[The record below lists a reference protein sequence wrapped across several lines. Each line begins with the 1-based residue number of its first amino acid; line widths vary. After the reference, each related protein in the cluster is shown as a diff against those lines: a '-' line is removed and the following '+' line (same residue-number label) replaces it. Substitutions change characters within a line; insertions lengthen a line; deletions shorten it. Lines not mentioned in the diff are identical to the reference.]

1 MLAYMPA
8 PWILSWKSPL
18 TNHVFPVLDKAKGG
32 FWDLK
37 TIEKAW
43 PWKIGIYPF
52 RGANAG
58 SVFVATSNAGW
69 WLQRSNVVLF
79 QFAIHPFSPF
89 GDNLICNLWEMP
101 DDSWWNLVES
111 PHFRRVS
118 WGIHFGCFFRKFRS
132 PCPWWDLLEK
142 RLTYWLVTSIFGPWN
157 VPWFPGWFRLI
168 MRWFKYV

>member
-1 MLAYMPA
+1 MDPIMGITPT
-8 PWILSWKSPL
+8 I
-18 TNHVFPVLDKAKGG
+18 FPVFDKAKGR

-52 RGANAG
+52 GVQMRALYLLLLRKLVGGLG
-58 SVFVATSNAGW
+58 SNI
-69 WLQRSNVVLF
+69 VLF
-79 QFAIHPFSPF
+79 QFAIHPFPPF

-118 WGIHFGCFFRKFRS
+118 WAIHFGWCFLKFRS
-132 PCPWWDLLEK
+132 SCPWWDLLEK
-142 RLTYWLVTSIFGPWN
+142 NLHWLVTSIFCPWN
-157 VPWFPGWFRLI
+157 VPWFPGR
-168 MRWFKYV
+168 MVYNRT